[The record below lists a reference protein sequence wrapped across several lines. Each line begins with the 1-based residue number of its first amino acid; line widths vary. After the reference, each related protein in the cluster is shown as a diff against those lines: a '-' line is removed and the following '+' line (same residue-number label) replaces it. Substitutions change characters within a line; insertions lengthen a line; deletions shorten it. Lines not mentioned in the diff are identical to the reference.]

1 MIILNYHSTAL
12 STVPMHDCDNYKYS
26 PTQTSNL
33 CSEENIVDAYDND
46 SYRRF
51 YLFTYLFIYFIKNL
65 GKKRFCKVYIFWTV
79 HSL

>member
-12 STVPMHDCDNYKYS
+12 STVLMHDCDNYIYS
-26 PTQTSNL
+26 PPQPTSNL
-33 CSEENIVDAYDND
+33 CSEENIVDAYDNE

-65 GKKRFCKVYIFWTV
+65 GKKGFCKV
-79 HSL
+79 